1 MCTYIQTMGQE
12 NSQYQDRYT
21 VKPHKMLLVKFKKIG
36 FIKWRNVLKA
46 EPWKLQYVYK
56 QFIFIEK

>member
-1 MCTYIQTMGQE
+1 MCTYIQTMGQA

-36 FIKWRNVLKA
+36 FIKRGNVLKA
-46 EPWKLQYVYK
+46 EP
-56 QFIFIEK
+56 